1 MRVKDILKKIM
12 DNGDRQRL
20 IDRCC
25 GLNWDA
31 PYPVRVKETDE
42 RFDSLLA
49 EPECESEYLIIVMP
63 DKACDNELYTVT
75 YRMEEIQDM
84 DRSVLPEAD
93 EAACVENLR
102 GQHPETL
109 FSFYERLLERMP
121 GASDLLEPDDADF
134 MSAEVR
140 IVDADVNLIDVF
152 AKLYL
157 AREFGADEY
166 SPFENAAFMY
176 FIEDQLSMEKYSDPI
191 MMSEELLNEIR
202 HIYVLADVLR
212 SVAE

>member
-1 MRVKDILKKIM
+1 MKVREMLQKIM

-140 IVDADVNLIDVF
+140 IVDV
-152 AKLYL
+152 
-157 AREFGADEY
+157 
-166 SPFENAAFMY
+166 AAFMY